1 MSDICFSVLVVLGR
15 IVMTILKEADESTDV
30 TWANIIMD
38 GIKSAAVIPVFVF
51 LQGFIQGSITL
62 PLLKYMFSS
71 DQKFT
76 AKSITGMNKVPGLKD
91 VGISL
96 PLQILFLLIFTVVTV
111 VFFIKMCAFVA
122 DMAWYNLTIP
132 LAAMSMATESFD
144 YSGTWWKKYIY
155 YNASI
160 ISQVLCM
167 SLSVWCFTN
176 MAKYGFIAFIGS
188 IGFGFLV
195 VKTPD
200 AVKDFW
206 VSTGVTKSTGM
217 GAMRMFQNYFR
228 NH

>member
-1 MSDICFSVLVVLGR
+1 
-15 IVMTILKEADESTDV
+15 
-30 TWANIIMD
+30 
-38 GIKSAAVIPVFVF
+38 
-51 LQGFIQGSITL
+51 
-62 PLLKYMFSS
+62 
-71 DQKFT
+71 
-76 AKSITGMNKVPGLKD
+76 
-91 VGISL
+91 
-96 PLQILFLLIFTVVTV
+96 
-111 VFFIKMCAFVA
+111 MCVFVA

-144 YSGTWWKKYIY
+144 YSNTWWKKYIY

-176 MAKYGFIAFIGS
+176 MAKYGFIAFIAS

-206 VSTGVTKSTGM
+206 ASTGVTKSTGM
-217 GAMRMFQNYFR
+217 GAMRMFQIISVTTRRKNSYEKKSHTGYWKKPKKICEPILLQHLHGGLVVLLF
-228 NH
+228 

>member
-1 MSDICFSVLVVLGR
+1 MTEIIQSAISHFFEWLLSGLLDGLFNICKAIIDQANQSLPIVKTWYAIFLSFATSLVVVVVLGR

-144 YSGTWWKKYIY
+144 YSGTWWKKYI
-155 YNASI
+155 
-160 ISQVLCM
+160 
-167 SLSVWCFTN
+167 
-176 MAKYGFIAFIGS
+176 
-188 IGFGFLV
+188 
-195 VKTPD
+195 
-200 AVKDFW
+200 
-206 VSTGVTKSTGM
+206 
-217 GAMRMFQNYFR
+217 
-228 NH
+228 

>member
-1 MSDICFSVLVVLGR
+1 
-15 IVMTILKEADESTDV
+15 
-30 TWANIIMD
+30 
-38 GIKSAAVIPVFVF
+38 
-51 LQGFIQGSITL
+51 
-62 PLLKYMFSS
+62 MFSS